1 MSKIKFPFQVKYEGK
16 YYTAN
21 MPFEAEEKDLQ
32 ELISIGGKVVAN
44 VPLKTKKAS
53 KTKRENEQ

>member
-1 MSKIKFPFQVKYEGK
+1 MKVKFPFEVKYQGK

-32 ELISIGGKVVAN
+32 ELISTGGNVVTD
-44 VPLKTKKAS
+44 VPLKTKKSS

>member
-1 MSKIKFPFQVKYEGK
+1 MKVEFPFEVKYQGK

-32 ELISIGGKVVAN
+32 ELISTGGNVVTD
-44 VPLKTKKAS
+44 VPLKTKKSS

>member
-1 MSKIKFPFQVKYEGK
+1 MSKIKFPFEVKYKGK

-32 ELISIGGKVVAN
+32 ELISTGGKVVTD
-44 VPLKTKKAS
+44 VPLKTKKS
-53 KTKRENEQ
+53 KTKRENDQ

>member
-1 MSKIKFPFQVKYEGK
+1 MKVEFPFEVKYQGK

-21 MPFEAEEKDLQ
+21 IPFEAEEKDLQ
-32 ELISIGGKVVAN
+32 ELISTGGKVVTD
-44 VPLKTKKAS
+44 VPLKTQKSS